1 MKYGVL
7 VEDQSQ
13 PVKVCKI
20 CTTINAVDCH
30 SLADAVQTI
39 CMNTVS
45 LVTGWHS
52 YIKNG
57 QIFISS
63 TNSFALFQRVAIF
76 RNGRK
81 CARDGIILCHTSD
94 HTDLSTKSKNFAHL
108 RDKNNCVRFIS
119 SSDLKLAFTSDL
131 WKHTSIQT
139 TGLTVFVLDSDHIQF
154 ISGLDSS

>member
-7 VEDQSQ
+7 VQDQSQ
-13 PVKVCKI
+13 PVKVYKI
-20 CTTINAVDCH
+20 CTTVSAVDCH

-45 LVTGWHS
+45 LVTGWYS

-108 RDKNNCVRFIS
+108 RDKNNCVLFVS
-119 SSDLKLAFTSDL
+119 SSDLKLAFTL
-131 WKHTSIQT
+131 EAWKHTGMKM
-139 TGLTVFVLDSDHIQF
+139 TGA
-154 ISGLDSS
+154 ISFF